1 MNDMFDL
8 LRWGALQISGEV
20 GALIALV
27 IAIGIAGLAIILI
40 TARKR

>member
-1 MNDMFDL
+1 MLGL
-8 LRWGALQISGEV
+8 LKWDALQISGEV

-40 TARKR
+40 TAKKR